1 MIEIERVSKRFGK
14 VQVLTEVSVSWQEPG
29 IMVLVGPNGSG
40 KTTLLKML
48 LGMVIPTSGKIL
60 FEKKDISRCAATY
73 KNKIS
78 YLPQLAHYPENLSGR
93 ELIKMVKELRG
104 EVNEPLLNRM
114 VKGFQLENHLNKKVK
129 HLSGGTLQKLGI
141 VLAFMNNASVYV
153 LDEPT
158 NGLDPLSLF
167 YLKKLIL
174 EKKEEGKYVLIST
187 HIIPFVEEIADRLLF
202 ILDGR
207 AFFDGTLAHLRDT
220 YGDASLEEIVAE
232 IMASQTN
239 RSHVESI

>member
-1 MIEIERVSKRFGK
+1 MIELLDISKRFGK
-14 VQVLTEVSVSWQEPG
+14 TQVLKNISISWQEPG

-48 LGMVIPTSGKIL
+48 LGMVLPSSGKIL
-60 FEKKDISRCAATY
+60 FDGQDIRKSGAAY
-73 KNKIS
+73 KSNIS

-93 ELIKMVKELRG
+93 ELIQMVKELRG
-104 EVNEPLLNRM
+104 NINQELLNRM
-114 VKGFQLENHLNKKVK
+114 LKGFQLESHLDKKVK

-141 VLAFMNNASVYV
+141 VLAFMNEAAVYV

-174 EKKEEGKYVLIST
+174 EKREEGKYILIST

-202 ILDGR
+202 ILEGS

-220 YGDASLEEIVAE
+220 YGEASLEEIVAKVME
-232 IMASQTN
+232 SQIGMT
-239 RSHVESI
+239 HVESI